1 LIKIEVYNREITQE
15 SIEANSTYELLSDLG
30 LIIDSVITKVAESEK
45 SNKKEILKEL
55 TDLINE
61 VWNELSKEEDINA

>member
-1 LIKIEVYNREITQE
+1 MLKIEVYNREITEE
-15 SIEANSTYELLSDLG
+15 SIEANSTYELLADLG

-45 SNKKEILKEL
+45 SNKKDILDEL
-55 TDLINE
+55 TELMKQ